1 MDKKEEPKS
10 TSTGLIV
17 FFILLFMFFVS
28 VTSMAGDSA
37 IRDEMPHITAGYSYL
52 TKGDYRLNPEHP
64 PLIKDLAAFP
74 LLFLKPNFPT
84 QHWQSQVNDQ
94 WSEGEEFLYKSGN
107 NADLMLFLGRIPV
120 VLLSLLL
127 GFFVFRWAFELYGPR
142 AGIFALI
149 LYAFDA
155 NIIAH
160 SRFITTDLGI
170 AATVFINLYF
180 LWKFLIEPSKKGLLL
195 VAVTLAVALL
205 TKFSAPIL
213 VITYAIVALYLIF
226 RPRPYE
232 KGTLLFTRFYNSDF
246 VRRFLGYLFTFLL
259 IGLISLFIVWFVYA
273 IQTIHMPAEI
283 FHRSIDEGIDAVS
296 TSNILHKMANI
307 SILRPLEHYLLGFI
321 MVSQHATGG
330 HTAFLLGQ
338 VANGWWYY
346 YIVAFFVKTAIPT
359 MIFIASSII
368 FWIGR
373 RNNKD
378 HKAKVIL
385 LVPVFIFTY
394 FALTTKIDLGVRYL
408 LPIYPLLYVF
418 VSFMAAKVSF
428 KNIKNF
434 SFKHISFDSAFSI
447 IFFLLIIWYIISSVK
462 IYPSYLSYFN
472 ELAGGPKNGMYYLT
486 DSNIDWGQDMKR
498 LANYVDEH
506 YINKIRVDYFGG
518 ADPTYYL
525 GNKFIPWQ
533 ADKNP
538 EKGYYAISV
547 TYFQQARA
555 LNQYQWLK
563 DKKPVATIGNS
574 ILVFNY

>member
-1 MDKKEEPKS
+1 MKEEKKFKS
-10 TSTGLIV
+10 PGLIV

-74 LLFLKPNFPT
+74 LLFIKPNFPT
-84 QHWQSQVNDQ
+84 EHWQSQINDQ
-94 WSEGEEFLYKSGN
+94 WSEGEEFLFKSGN
-107 NADLMLFLGRIPV
+107 NADLMLFLGRLSV

-127 GFFVFRWAFELYGPR
+127 GYFVYRWASELYGIK
-142 AGIFALI
+142 AGIFALV

-180 LWKFLIEPSKKGLLL
+180 LWRFLKEPSKKGLLF
-195 VAVTLAVALL
+195 VAITLAIALL

-213 VITYAIVALYLIF
+213 VITYALVALYLIF
-226 RPRPYE
+226 RPKPLE
-232 KGTLLFTRFYNSDF
+232 KGSLLFTRFYNSDF

-259 IGLISLFIVWFVYA
+259 IGIIALLIVWVVYA
-273 IQTIHMPAEI
+273 IQTINMSPEI
-283 FHRSIDEGIDAVS
+283 FHKSIDAGIDSAS
-296 TSNILHKMANI
+296 TRSMLHKLADI
-307 SILRPLEHYLLGFI
+307 PILRPLEHYILGFL
-321 MVSQHATGG
+321 MVQQHATGG
-330 HTAFLLGQ
+330 HMAFLLGK
-338 VANGWWYY
+338 VSNGWWYY

-378 HKAKVIL
+378 HRAKVIL
-385 LVPVFIFTY
+385 LVPVFIFIF
-394 FALTTKIDLGVRYL
+394 FALTTKINLGIRYL

-418 VSFMAAKVSF
+418 VSFIASKVSLKSIKDFSF
-428 KNIKNF
+428 KNINF
-434 SFKHISFDSAFSI
+434 NAAFSVVF
-447 IFFLLIIWYIISSVK
+447 FFLMIWYIIFSLR
-462 IYPSYLSYFN
+462 IYPYYLTYFN
-472 ELAGGPKNGMYYLT
+472 ELAGGPKNGMYYIT

-498 LANYVDEH
+498 LAKYVDENN
-506 YINKIRVDYFGG
+506 IGKIRVDYFGG
-518 ADPTYYL
+518 ADPVYYL
-525 GNKFIPWQ
+525 DGRFIPWQ
-533 ADKNP
+533 ADKIP

-555 LNQYQWLK
+555 ENQYQWL
-563 DKKPVATIGNS
+563 GNRK
-574 ILVFNY
+574 